1 MDNLV
6 DMGRAA
12 LKGESVARMSA
23 TLHESERGIRQGF
36 EDAVPLS
43 IAGLAEQV
51 NSEDRARQ
59 LLDGFQRG
67 RYPQLD
73 PGDLGPTVA
82 DPGATDRV
90 VNASTPLVGQ
100 TFGGRLDH
108 IVDGVASDAGLRR
121 SSVSKLLG
129 LATPLVLGMVGKRAL
144 ARRLDPRG
152 LLDFLGDQRRFAA
165 GALPAGLAGLLGPT
179 VGSDWERA
187 RAPRM
192 VKIPHSQVERPRTW
206 LPWLLG
212 ALVLLAVVSWAVLR
226 RAAHQAEMARAP
238 VVTQPVAPS
247 APRVAVPAP
256 APEPAIEPAAPAQSA
271 PITEPAAPARSAP
284 ITEPAAA
291 APTFQPMP
299 QSLQAGVGLPALNA
313 ALKGTGPLPQNFLLS
328 GLKFRPNSAQLEP
341 SSAGV
346 LIEVGTAMMAHPRA
360 TFRIEGHTD
369 STGTIE
375 DNRRLSAG
383 RANAIKDYLVN
394 QGVDNHRIEAVG
406 VGAERPVADNATP
419 EGRAQNQ
426 RTELVITGR

>member
-12 LKGESVARMSA
+12 LKGESVARMSSA
-23 TLHESERGIRQGF
+23 LQESEGGIRQGF
-36 EDAVPLS
+36 ADAVPLS
-43 IAGLAEQV
+43 IAGLADQV

-67 RYPQLD
+67 RYPQMD
-73 PGDLGPTVA
+73 PADLGPTVA
-82 DPGATDRV
+82 DADATDRV

-100 TFGGRLDH
+100 TFGSRLDH

-121 SSVSKLLG
+121 TSVSKLLG
-129 LATPLVLGMVGKRAL
+129 LATPLVMGMVGKLAL

-152 LLDFLGDQRRFAA
+152 LLGFLGEQRRFAA

-187 RAPRM
+187 RVPRM
-192 VKIPHSQVERPRTW
+192 VQIPHSQVERGRTW

-212 ALVLLAVVSWAVLR
+212 ALALFAVVSWAVLR
-226 RAAHQAEMARAP
+226 RAAHQAEVARRAP
-238 VVTQPVAPS
+238 VVTEPVAPS
-247 APRVAVPAP
+247 APRVAIPAP
-256 APEPAIEPAAPAQSA
+256 AAEPATEPAAPAQSA
-271 PITEPAAPARSAP
+271 PITEPAA
-284 ITEPAAA
+284 A
-291 APTFQPMP
+291 APTTQPMP
-299 QSLQAGVGLPALNA
+299 QSLQAGAGLPALNA

-328 GLKFRPNSAQLEP
+328 GLEFRSNSVELEP

-346 LIEVGTAMMAHPRA
+346 LIEVATAMMAHPRA

-375 DNRRLSAG
+375 DNRRLSTG
-383 RANAIKDYLVN
+383 RARAIKDYLVN
-394 QGVDNHRIEAVG
+394 QGVDNQRIEAVG
-406 VGAERPVADNATP
+406 LGAERPVADNATP

-426 RTELVITGR
+426 RTELVLTGR

>member
-43 IAGLAEQV
+43 IAGLADQV

-67 RYPQLD
+67 RYPQMD
-73 PGDLGPTVA
+73 PADLAPTVA
-82 DPGATDRV
+82 DADATDRV
-90 VNASTPLVGQ
+90 VNASTPLLGQ
-100 TFGGRLDH
+100 TFGGRLDN

-121 SSVSKLLG
+121 TSVSKLLG

-152 LLDFLGDQRRFAA
+152 LLEFLGDQRRFAA
-165 GALPAGLAGLLGPT
+165 GALPAGLAGLLSPT

-187 RAPRM
+187 RVPRM
-192 VKIPHSQVERPRTW
+192 VRIPHSQFERGRSW

-226 RAAHQAEMARAP
+226 RAAHQAEMARPP

-247 APRVAVPAP
+247 EPRVATPAP
-256 APEPAIEPAAPAQSA
+256 AAQPAIEPAAPAESP
-271 PITEPAAPARSAP
+271 PIA
-284 ITEPAAA
+284 EPAAA
-291 APTFQPMP
+291 APTTQPMP
-299 QSLQAGVGLPALNA
+299 PSLQAGAGLPALNA
-313 ALKGTGPLPQNFLLS
+313 ALKGSGPLPQNFLLS
-328 GLKFRPNSAQLEP
+328 GLKFRSNSAELEP

-346 LIEVGTAMMAHPRA
+346 LIEVGTAMMVHPKA
-360 TFRIEGHTD
+360 TIRVEGHTD
-369 STGTIE
+369 SMGTIE

-383 RANAIKDYLVN
+383 RARAVKDYLVN
-394 QGVDNHRIEAVG
+394 QGVDPERIEAVG
-406 VGAERPVADNATP
+406 LGAERPVADNETP
-419 EGRAQNQ
+419 EGRAQNR